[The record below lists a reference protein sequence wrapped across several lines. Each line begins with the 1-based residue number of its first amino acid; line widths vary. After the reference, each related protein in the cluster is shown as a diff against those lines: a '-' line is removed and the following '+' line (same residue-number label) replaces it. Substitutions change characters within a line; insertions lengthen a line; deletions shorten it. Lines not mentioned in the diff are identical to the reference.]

1 MPLGIGYVRIYSHRS
16 DLPAEQT
23 ALNPEAAPDRA
34 GIALCLSG
42 GGYRAMLFHLGSLW
56 RLNEM
61 SYLPKLDQVS
71 SVSGGSIT
79 AGTLALAWKDLA
91 FDDSGKATAFTE
103 AVAAPLHALAER
115 TIDVAA
121 VARGLFWFGSIGNR
135 VAGSYRKH
143 LYGEK
148 TLQDLPDHPNF
159 VFDATNLQS
168 GKLWRFSKPYMADY
182 KVGYVPDPRVELA
195 EAVAASSAFP
205 PVLSP
210 FKLKLAAGAVGV
222 FPGDKPELHHEPY
235 TREVVLSDGGVY
247 DNLGLEGVAG
257 KSNLLLVSDGGGRL
271 EPTERPRRDW
281 PLQMLRVLHVI
292 DSQVRAL
299 RASELIEEFQRRKAA
314 GERGGTLWTIRTPIE
329 KYSAPAPLPVSE
341 RETKDLA
348 KIKTRLA
355 KLSRRDQERLV
366 NWGYAAC
373 DAAMSSYVEEGAPAV
388 PAAFPYPAAT
398 AS

>member
-1 MPLGIGYVRIYSHRS
+1 MK
-16 DLPAEQT
+16 A
-23 ALNPEAAPDRA
+23 EAAGDS
-34 GIALCLSG
+34 GTALCLSG

-71 SVSGGSIT
+71 SVSGGSIA
-79 AGTLALAWKDLA
+79 AGTLALAWNDLA
-91 FDDSGKATAFTE
+91 FDNSGRATAFAET
-103 AVAAPLHALAER
+103 VAAPLHALASK
-115 TIDVAA
+115 TIDVGA

-135 VAGSYRKH
+135 VAGSYREH
-143 LYGEK
+143 LYGHK

-159 VFDATNLQS
+159 VFNATNLQS

-182 KVGYVPDPRVELA
+182 KVGYVAKPAVELA

-210 FKLKLAAGAVGV
+210 FKLKLAPGTVGV
-222 FPGDKPELHHEPY
+222 FPNDKPELHHEPY
-235 TREVVLSDGGVY
+235 TREAVLSDGGVY

-257 KSNLLLVSDGGGRL
+257 DGGLLLASDGGGRL
-271 EPTERPRRDW
+271 EPAERPRRDW

-299 RASELIEEFQRRKAA
+299 RASELIDGFQRRKQA
-314 GERGGTLWTIRTPIE
+314 GERGGALWTIRTPVDE
-329 KYSAPAPLPVSE
+329 YSTPAHLSVSKK
-341 RETKDLA
+341 ETKDLA
-348 KIKTRLA
+348 AIKTRLA

-373 DAAMSSYVEEGAPAV
+373 DAAMYSYVEEGPPAV
-388 PAAFPYPAAT
+388 PAAFPYPEAA

>member
-1 MPLGIGYVRIYSHRS
+1 
-16 DLPAEQT
+16 
-23 ALNPEAAPDRA
+23 
-34 GIALCLSG
+34 
-42 GGYRAMLFHLGSLW
+42 MLFHLGSLW

-103 AVAAPLHALAER
+103 AVAAPLHALASR
-115 TIDVAA
+115 TIDVGA

-143 LYGEK
+143 LYGHK

-159 VFDATNLQS
+159 VFNATNLQS

-182 KVGYVPDPRVELA
+182 KVGYVPDPVVELA

-210 FKLKLAAGAVGV
+210 FRLKLAPGAVGV
-222 FPGDKPELHHEPY
+222 FPNDKPDLHHEPY
-235 TREVVLSDGGVY
+235 TREAVLSDGGVY
-247 DNLGLEGVAG
+247 DNLGLEGVSG
-257 KSNLLLVSDGGGRL
+257 KTRLLLASDGGGGL
-271 EPTERPRRDW
+271 EPTERPHRDW

-299 RASELIEEFQRRKAA
+299 RASELIDGFQRRKEA
-314 GERGGTLWTIRTPIE
+314 GERGGALWTIRTPLE
-329 KYSAPAPLPVSE
+329 KYSEAACLPVSKK
-341 RETKDLA
+341 ETEALA
-348 KIKTRLA
+348 AIKTRLA

-373 DAAMSSYVEEGAPAV
+373 DAAMRSYVEEGPPAI
-388 PAAFPYPAAT
+388 PAAFPYPAA
-398 AS
+398 AGS

>member
-1 MPLGIGYVRIYSHRS
+1 M
-16 DLPAEQT
+16 
-23 ALNPEAAPDRA
+23 NPEAAPDRA